1 MSKVASDARVAI
13 VLVNWNAKADLIEC
27 LESLCRLRYKN
38 FSVIVCD
45 NESADGSVQTVQDWA
60 RGEKAVVPQSDKY
73 SHIWE
78 NPRTLQV
85 SSALVIDRE
94 TAESPQGLRDADTPL
109 VVINTGGNLGF
120 AGGNNVGLRHALARG
135 FDFFWVLNTDTIVHP
150 DALSALVERAEQ
162 NAEIGQVGSTL
173 LYYWRPDE
181 IQAMGG
187 ATIDKTTTQL
197 HHWGIG
203 KNKSAIPENPTEVE
217 QAISYVVGA
226 SILASRAFLEK
237 VGLMCEDYFLYF
249 EEADWALRGHRH
261 SFQLG
266 YAPQSLVYHKVGG
279 SSAKVESDFS
289 LRLLYRNRIKFVARF
304 LPDRLG
310 RTLIDL
316 WWELLRHALKGR
328 TTKARLLAGV
338 LLDSRSLISQGRK
351 GALT

>member
-1 MSKVASDARVAI
+1 MSKVVPDARVAI

-27 LESLCRLRYKN
+27 LGSLCRLRYNN

-45 NESADGSVQTVQDWA
+45 NESADGSVQAVEEWA
-60 RGEKAVVPQSDKY
+60 RGDKVVSPQSDKY

-78 NPRTLQV
+78 NSHTLQV
-85 SSALVIDRE
+85 SNALVIDRE
-94 TAESPQGLRDADTPL
+94 KAESPQGLIEADAPL
-109 VVINTGGNLGF
+109 VVINTGENLGF

-150 DALSALVERAEQ
+150 DALSALVERAAQ
-162 NAEIGQVGSTL
+162 DADLGQVGSTL

-181 IQAMGG
+181 VQAMGG
-187 ATIDKTTTQL
+187 ATIDRTTTQL

-203 KNKSAIPENPTEVE
+203 NNKSAVPKDPTEVE

-249 EEADWALRGHRH
+249 EEADWALRGRRH
-261 SFQLG
+261 AFRLG
-266 YAPQSLVYHKVGG
+266 YAPQSVVYHKVGG

-304 LPDRLG
+304 LPDRLL
-310 RTLIDL
+310 RTLFDL

-328 TTKARLLAGV
+328 TAKARLLAGV
-338 LLDSRSLISQGRK
+338 LLDSRSLIAQGRK
-351 GALT
+351 GAMT